1 MIGVR
6 SEEFASGDPLFVF
19 DGELRVLA
27 WNTAAERFTGLKASE
42 AIGRYCWE
50 VLSGHDDTDNLV
62 CHPGCSFARLARE
75 GWPVPC
81 HALVLR
87 AHEDN
92 HRIVLSTVAVGCG
105 DERVFLHL
113 MVPPPMDASTERER
127 AGLHLTARQR
137 ETLRLLGQ
145 GVPAKAIAAQLGLA
159 EHTVR
164 NHIRAVLL
172 ELGSHSQLEALA
184 KARRLGLV

>member
-1 MIGVR
+1 MIGLR

-27 WNTAAERFTGLKASE
+27 WNTAAERLTGLKASE

-50 VLSGHDDTDNLV
+50 VLSGRDDTGNLV

-81 HALVLR
+81 HALVVR
-87 AHEDN
+87 AQKDN
-92 HRIVLSTVAVGCG
+92 HRIALSTVAVGRG

-113 MVPPPMDASTERER
+113 MVPPPMDASTKRER
-127 AGLHLTARQR
+127 VGLHLTARQR
-137 ETLRLLGQ
+137 ETLRLLDEGM
-145 GVPAKAIAAQLGLA
+145 PAKAIAAQLGLA

-184 KARRLGLV
+184 KARRLGLI